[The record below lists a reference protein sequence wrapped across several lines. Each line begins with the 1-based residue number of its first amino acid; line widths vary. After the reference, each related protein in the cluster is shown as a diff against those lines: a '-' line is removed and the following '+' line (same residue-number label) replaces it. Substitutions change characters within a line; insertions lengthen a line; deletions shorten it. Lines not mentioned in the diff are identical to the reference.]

1 MNQVEMKKQ
10 QIECYTNMIGLIS
23 LLVLGRILDNEG
35 IACVAVAYESMMLL
49 WYLIGS
55 RASKVLGR
63 MLKSRNGKG
72 QYRNMGIV
80 AKNVG
85 ICQGMLALAGSILLI
100 LGANGIADRLFGME
114 YVASAI
120 AFMAPAL
127 FLRTLSAT
135 KLGVFQGAGN
145 EMPAVLAGVI
155 RQVLYLAFSILFS
168 RLLFSYGEKVGRL
181 LGREIFRSMY
191 GSIGVALAV
200 CLTEF
205 LILVFLL
212 ILGGRKQKGN
222 KVVEGMRATDSFW
235 EAIRIFYGNMVV
247 EAFIYCL
254 KRLPLLMGI
263 ILCLRKVTD
272 TESALGELGVFYG
285 KYIAL
290 CGLVI
295 LPICAA
301 MTGIYTKVVNGWKR
315 EEERFAKLY
324 FQYGLHIA
332 VIQGLFFAVFM
343 AVSSKQLA
351 GVFAPDNQKLLSSM
365 LRLGSAIILLAV
377 LDYFFLQ
384 ILFLMGR
391 KIPMIVSLA
400 AGNILT
406 AVLILVGKGDFLSLV
421 CGLLLGSAVV
431 CLIAGWF
438 CFRVIRSGL
447 DWIQVLA
454 IPVGGVCISGLL
466 GMLLF
471 KVLTPHLGNLV
482 ALLVV
487 YVLVVIVYWMILLF
501 FRNLREQE
509 LQLTPLGKLVYTI
522 GHGLHLV

>member
-1 MNQVEMKKQ
+1 MNQVEMKKR
-10 QIECYTNMIGLIS
+10 QIECYTNMIGFIS
-23 LLVLGRILDNEG
+23 LLVLGRILKDEG
-35 IACVAVAYESMMLL
+35 IACVAVAYESMMFL

-80 AKNVG
+80 TKNVG
-85 ICQGMLALAGSILLI
+85 ICQGILALAGSVLLI
-100 LGANGIADRLFGME
+100 LGAENIAGHLFGVK
-114 YVASAI
+114 YAASAI

-135 KLGVFQGAGN
+135 RLGVFQGEGN
-145 EMPAVLAGVI
+145 EMPTVLTGVI
-155 RQVLYLAFSILFS
+155 RQVLYLAFS
-168 RLLFSYGEKVGRL
+168 LLFSGLLSGYGEKVSHL

-191 GSIGVALAV
+191 GSIGVALAM
-200 CLTEF
+200 CLTEL

-212 ILGGRKQKGN
+212 VPGGRKQKEN
-222 KVVEGMRATDSFW
+222 KAVEGMRTTDSFGGTL
-235 EAIRIFYGNMVV
+235 RIFYGNMVV
-247 EAFIYCL
+247 EALIHCL
-254 KRLPLLMGI
+254 KRLPLLVGI
-263 ILCLRKVTD
+263 ILCLRKAAG
-272 TESALGELGVFYG
+272 TESLLGELGVFYG

-301 MTGIYTKVVNGWKR
+301 MTGIYTKVINGWKR

-324 FQYGLHIA
+324 FQCGLHIG

-343 AVSSKQLA
+343 MVSARQLA
-351 GVFAPDNQKLLSSM
+351 GVFCPENQTVLTSM
-365 LRLGSAIILLAV
+365 LRYGSAIILFVV

-384 ILFLMGR
+384 ILLLTGR
-391 KIPMIVSLA
+391 KLQLIGSLVVA
-400 AGNILT
+400 NILS
-406 AVLILVGKGDFLSLV
+406 ALVVLFGKGGFLSLV
-421 CGLLLGSAVV
+421 CGLLLGSIVV
-431 CLIAGWF
+431 CLLAGWF
-438 CFRVIRSGL
+438 CFQIFRSGM

-466 GMLLF
+466 GMFLV

-482 ALLVV
+482 TLLVV
-487 YVLVVIVYWMILLF
+487 FVLAVIVYWIILLF

-509 LQLTPLGKLVYTI
+509 LQLTPFGKLIYSI
-522 GHGLHLV
+522 GHRLHLV